1 MILSLFRMK
10 EYPLGDGKI
19 LLVKNKDGE
28 LSAIGNKCTHY
39 NAPLKSG
46 VRFIFHIYH

>member
-1 MILSLFRMK
+1 MK

-19 LLVKNKDGE
+19 LLVKNNEGE

-46 VRFIFHIYH
+46 VRLKYKFIDHL